1 MFRLGLRRAYAT
13 ASEAASPYCMKVSKA
28 QGTVNGFV
36 GAIGN
41 TPLIRLNRLSDE
53 SGCDIY
59 GKAEFMNPGG
69 SVKDRA
75 ALYLVKEAEE
85 KGLVKPGGTIV
96 EGTAGNTGIG
106 LAHVCRSKGYKCVIY
121 MPDTQSQ
128 GKIDLLR
135 LLGAEVYPVPAVA
148 FENPENYNH
157 QAKRHAESIDNAVW
171 TNQFDNTAN
180 RRAHIETTGPELWA
194 QLAGRLDGFTC
205 ATGTGGT
212 LAGVTR
218 YLKEV
223 SDGRTECWLADP
235 PGSVLHSYITSGG
248 KLAAR
253 SGSSITEGI
262 GQGRITDNLKPEI
275 NLINN
280 SLSISDEKSIAM
292 VYRLL
297 DEEGLYMGA
306 SSALN
311 VVAAYELALK
321 LGPGKTVATVLCDGA
336 YRYADRLFSRK
347 WLESKGLVGAVPE
360 GLLKYAVLE

>member
-1 MFRLGLRRAYAT
+1 M
-13 ASEAASPYCMKVSKA
+13 
-28 QGTVNGFV
+28 
-36 GAIGN
+36 
-41 TPLIRLNRLSDE
+41 
-53 SGCDIY
+53 
-59 GKAEFMNPGG
+59 
-69 SVKDRA
+69 
-75 ALYLVKEAEE
+75 
-85 KGLVKPGGTIV
+85 
-96 EGTAGNTGIG
+96 
-106 LAHVCRSKGYKCVIY
+106 
-121 MPDTQSQ
+121 
-128 GKIDLLR
+128 
-135 LLGAEVYPVPAVA
+135 
-148 FENPENYNH
+148 
-157 QAKRHAESIDNAVW
+157 
-171 TNQFDNTAN
+171 
-180 RRAHIETTGPELWA
+180 
-194 QLAGRLDGFTC
+194 
-205 ATGTGGT
+205 
-212 LAGVTR
+212 
-218 YLKEV
+218 

-248 KLAAR
+248 KLTAR